1 MSHGYHSFTCHF
13 LHLARKRPVVSNSM
27 LEVIELECDDDPEEE
42 NNNHNEHDDDGEHDD
57 DDEGVSLMSG
67 LTNHS
72 SLLFHQLR
80 SSTWPPQLTAFA
92 SPYGK
97 LLTSMKASATLRRRE
112 SLGRA
117 ACGISSVV
125 VLLFL
130 VVVAVAWT
138 LHHHQHHHHPH
149 NHPRGG
155 GHSNKNNTTPAAVP
169 PQQQLPPS
177 QVLLL
182 SSSSSV
188 ETNMNNMTNIS
199 PVVVL
204 VDIVVQMS
212 GELGNHLSKLAS
224 GVGIAIALRD
234 TYGIPSNLRLR
245 HQDSRTE
252 KWRDAVS
259 HLQSCFPFAR
269 DLNFSEA
276 QAVSPTSILF
286 SSSRY
291 NGVNSDNETIIRTAI
306 RNIAQDALM
315 LSPSNNNNTNYN
327 NESAAA
333 SAPPINISVYSNHLS
348 VLDAYM
354 DRYYDVYRDYF
365 RMDDESCCSD
375 GIIQR
380 PEPDEIVFHLRLFT
394 HEMPHKGLQ
403 MGYEELS
410 PSDLVHQAL
419 SSSLMYEPTFD
430 DSNTGNSN
438 NQTKTK
444 KIALV
449 SRYPDQLDEYV
460 DILQGAGWTVRVMV
474 NQTTMQDFCFLRHTQ
489 YRLMGSV
496 RSTFFWWAAVL
507 SSSSSSVDNN
517 DHVAASSTTS
527 SSTSS
532 SPPPVHN
539 LQVLAY
545 SMDSPA
551 KRAWAL
557 SHNTSVWETYDFTNP
572 AISAKFHFPLYK
584 ATTITTGGGGGGGS
598 G

>member
-1 MSHGYHSFTCHF
+1 
-13 LHLARKRPVVSNSM
+13 M
-27 LEVIELECDDDPEEE
+27 LEVIELERDDDPEEE
-42 NNNHNEHDDDGEHDD
+42 NNNNNEHDDDDEHD

-72 SLLFHQLR
+72 SLLMLR
-80 SSTWPPQLTAFA
+80 SSWPPQLTAFA

-130 VVVAVAWT
+130 VVITVAWT
-138 LHHHQHHHHPH
+138 LHHHHQHH
-149 NHPRGG
+149 RG
-155 GHSNKNNTTPAAVP
+155 GHSNNNTTPAAVP
-169 PQQQLPPS
+169 PQQQQQLPSP

-182 SSSSSV
+182 SSSSSSSV
-188 ETNMNNMTNIS
+188 ENNKNNMTITT
-199 PVVVL
+199 PVVL

-245 HQDSRTE
+245 HQDGGTQ

-276 QAVSPTSILF
+276 QAAVATS

-291 NGVNSDNETIIRTAI
+291 DGVNSDNETMIRTAI
-306 RNIAQDALM
+306 LNIANDAALIH
-315 LSPSNNNNTNYN
+315 STNNNNTNYN
-327 NESAAA
+327 NNESSSSVSSAL
-333 SAPPINISVYSNHLS
+333 APPINISVYSNHLS

-365 RMDDESCCSD
+365 RMDDESCCND

-380 PEPDEIVFHLRLFT
+380 PAPDEIVFHLRLFT
-394 HEMPHKGLQ
+394 HEMPRKGIQ

-419 SSSLMYEPTFD
+419 SSSSSSLFNNNTD
-430 DSNTGNSN
+430 DNNH
-438 NQTKTK
+438 NQTNTTK

-449 SRYPDQLDEYV
+449 SRYPDQLDDYV
-460 DILQGAGWTVRVMV
+460 EMLQGAGWTVRVIS

-489 YRLMGSV
+489 YRLIGSV

-507 SSSSSSVDNN
+507 SSYDNDN
-517 DHVAASSTTS
+517 DAATRTSTTS
-527 SSTSS
+527 ST
-532 SPPPVHN
+532 PPVHN
-539 LQVLAY
+539 KLQVWAY

-557 SHNTSVWETYDFTNP
+557 SHNTSVWETYPFTNP
-572 AISAKFHFPLYK
+572 AMTAKFHFPLYT
-584 ATTITTGGGGGGGS
+584 ATTMSVSGGGGS